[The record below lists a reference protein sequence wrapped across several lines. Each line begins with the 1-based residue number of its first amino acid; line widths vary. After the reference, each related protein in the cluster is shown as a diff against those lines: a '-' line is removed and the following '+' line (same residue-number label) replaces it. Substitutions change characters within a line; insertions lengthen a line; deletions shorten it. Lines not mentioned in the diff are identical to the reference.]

1 MKHLRFTYLLLITVT
16 IFSCRKEDVS
26 APLEN
31 TQNEDL
37 SGYTEIAS
45 INLGGLG
52 AAEISAFDPST
63 DKLFAVNN
71 SYILN
76 KIDVIDISNPALISV
91 IHSISMLPYGGYV
104 NSVAV
109 SNGKLA
115 AAIESTDKQ
124 AAGKI
129 VVFNTSTYAEIKSI
143 NVGALP
149 DMVTFTNDGN
159 YIISANEGEPSDNYL
174 NDPEGSVSIIK
185 VSDYS
190 VKTINFSA
198 FESQLAALTAKGFR
212 IFGPGKNFIKDIEPE
227 YITVS
232 DDNTTAYVT
241 LQENNAIAEIDIVTG
256 IVKKI
261 MPLGFKDYSLEINAI
276 DASDKDSKIAFSTYN
291 KVFGMYMPDAIAYYN
306 YNGKPYLFTANEGD
320 SREYTAF
327 IEMKRAGTVTFDP
340 TNFPTAATLKTDA
353 NLGRL
358 NITTTLG
365 DTDGDGDF
373 DALYSLGA
381 RSFSVWDATTGAQV
395 FDSKNELDKKATEL
409 KIYDDGRSDDK
420 GVEPES
426 IAIGRVGSK
435 TIAVVGMERADA
447 FAIYDITTPTA
458 PVFIKMYKTG
468 DAPEGIIF
476 IPASKS
482 PINQSLIVIS
492 SENDGLVKIYKST
505 KL

>member
-1 MKHLRFTYLLLITVT
+1 MKQLKFVYLLLITVT

-52 AAEISAFDPST
+52 AAEITAFDPST
-63 DKLFAVNN
+63 DRLFAVNN

-115 AAIESTDKQ
+115 AAVESTDKQ

-198 FESQLAALTAKGFR
+198 FENQLTALTAKGFR
-212 IFGPGKNFIKDIEPE
+212 IFGPGKNFNKDIEPE

-261 MPLGFKDYSLEINAI
+261 MPLGFKDYSLEANAI
-276 DASDKDSKIAFSTYN
+276 DASDKDSKVAFTTYN

-381 RSFSVWDATTGAQV
+381 RSFSVWDANTGAQV
-395 FDSKNELDKKATEL
+395 FDSKNELDKKANEL

>member
-1 MKHLRFTYLLLITVT
+1 MKQLKFVYLLLITVA

-52 AAEISAFDPST
+52 AAEITAFDPST
-63 DKLFAVNN
+63 DRLFAVNN

-115 AAIESTDKQ
+115 AAVESTDKQ

-190 VKTINFSA
+190 VKTINFST
-198 FESQLAALTAKGFR
+198 FESQLTALTAKGFR
-212 IFGPGKNFIKDIEPE
+212 IFGPGKNFNKDIEPE

-261 MPLGFKDYSLEINAI
+261 MPLGFKDYSLEANAI
-276 DASDKDSKIAFSTYN
+276 DASDKDSKVAFTTYN

-327 IEMKRAGTVTFDP
+327 TEMKRAATVTFDP

-381 RSFSVWDATTGAQV
+381 RSFSVWDAITGAQV
-395 FDSKNELDKKATEL
+395 FDSKNELDKKANEL